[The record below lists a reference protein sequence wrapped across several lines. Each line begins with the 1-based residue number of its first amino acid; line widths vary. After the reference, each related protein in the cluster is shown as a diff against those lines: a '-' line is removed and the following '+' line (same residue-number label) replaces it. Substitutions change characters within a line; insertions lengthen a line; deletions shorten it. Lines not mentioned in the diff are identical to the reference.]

1 LILLAQTR
9 QADRDKAHAEADALH
24 REDLA
29 RASTER
35 QVLASDQT
43 ALRVD
48 LMRQNTGLTT
58 ATKTLTERVEVLTA
72 ELHAR
77 LVECTDPAARGSGP
91 GA

>member
-1 LILLAQTR
+1 MLP
-9 QADRDKAHAEADALH
+9 
-24 REDLA
+24 
-29 RASTER
+29 
-35 QVLASDQT
+35 SDQT

-58 ATKTLTERVEVLTA
+58 ATKTLTEHVEGLTA

-77 LVECTDPAARGSGP
+77 LVEGTDPAAPGSGP